1 MMKLTTFLNYTT
13 VTPMEENLT
22 GIISKIKQDTG
33 LAALTNAYRTT
44 GHRSL
49 KEASPCF
56 APACRFAGG
65 KQRRHIVDLTQLSM
79 ADFDHLPAGRMEEL
93 RQRAQNDPHTLLA
106 YTTISGNGLRILFR
120 YESDTSLTLEQQIR
134 FYRKA
139 FLAANRHYAAL
150 LGIEPDGQC
159 KNVTRLSGMCHD
171 PNVFFNPSATPFT
184 TTWIEKA
191 ERNSEREKKEKRIK
205 EHDRKRLQRLFDTV
219 LAGQIEAEGASFT
232 PGRHNDYIM
241 RLGYRLNQYGIP
253 LETVLPWAA
262 NRFAEYAD
270 TEQVIRSCY
279 QRTEEFATRRVPKS
293 GNSTEEGGRLPYAT
307 VDDIREFLST
317 RIRLRHNVITGRVE
331 FAPPIPED
339 RTSSPPFKV
348 LTDRVINT
356 LWSELSRTMH
366 VNAQDLYRVVESDF
380 VPDYHPFRHYL
391 QALPPRKE
399 DDPDYIAG
407 LAETVTVAGGAECR
421 ERFTR
426 YLRKWLV
433 GMVASWLIP
442 EAVNNVILVLIG
454 PQGTYKTTWLHHLLP
469 PELRR
474 YFYTK
479 TNSQRMG
486 KDDLLAL
493 TQYALV
499 CCEELDTMRPAEL
512 NQLKAAVTMP
522 SVDERAAYARYAEHR
537 EHIASF
543 CGTGNNTQFLSDP
556 TGNRRWLPFEVERI
570 RSPREHPFDYE
581 GIYSQAMAL
590 LREGF
595 PFWFS
600 NEEIRELA
608 GHNQR
613 YETPNLERELLLLHF
628 RRPSGTEHG
637 QFMPTA
643 RLLQYLGGNPSLKL
657 NAVNIGRAMTEL
669 GFERKR
675 EGTIRGFI
683 VVPRSGEEIAGY
695 QKTLALHALSDHA
708 EEDNKPDKPDEP
720 DVL

>member
-1 MMKLTTFLNYTT
+1 MMNLTTFSGYTS
-13 VTPMEENLT
+13 VIPMEESLSS
-22 GIISKIKQDTG
+22 IILKIREDAG
-33 LAALTNAYRTT
+33 LASLTAAYRST
-44 GHRSL
+44 GNRAL

-56 APACRFAGG
+56 TPACRFAGG
-65 KQRRHIVDLTQLSM
+65 KQRRHIVSLTGLSM
-79 ADFDHLPAGRMEEL
+79 ADFDYLPAERIEEL
-93 RQRAQNDPHTLLA
+93 RQRAADDAHTLLV
-106 YTTISGNGLRILFR
+106 YITISGKGLRILFR
-120 YESDTSLTLEQQIR
+120 YELDTSYFLEQQIR
-134 FYRKA
+134 FYRKV
-139 FLAANRHYAAL
+139 FLAANRYYSTL
-150 LGIEPDGQC
+150 LGMEPDGQC

-171 PNVFFNPSATPFT
+171 PNLFFNPSATPFT
-184 TTWIEKA
+184 AAWIEAA
-191 ERNSEREKKEKRIK
+191 ERDTKREKKEKHIK
-205 EHDRKRLQRLFDTV
+205 EHGRKHLQYLFDTT
-219 LAGQIEAEGASFT
+219 LTPQLEAEGASFT

-253 LETVLPWAA
+253 PETAILWAV

-270 TEQVIRSCY
+270 TEQVLRSCY
-279 QRTEEFATRRVPKS
+279 QRTEEFGTRTPETGDGMEDGDK
-293 GNSTEEGGRLPYAT
+293 LPYAT
-307 VDDIREFLST
+307 IDEIKRFLSAHV
-317 RIRLRHNVITGRVE
+317 RLRHNVITGRVE
-331 FAPPIPED
+331 FAPPKSTD
-339 RTSSPPFKV
+339 DTSSGKFGV
-348 LTDRVINT
+348 LTDRMLNT
-356 LWSELSRTMH
+356 LWSELSRTAR

-380 VPDYHPFRHYL
+380 VPDYHPFHHYL
-391 QALPPRKE
+391 QGLPPRE
-399 DDPDYIAG
+399 EGDPDYIAG
-407 LAETVTVAGGAECR
+407 LAATVTVAGGTECG

-454 PQGTYKTTWLHHLLP
+454 PQGTYKTTWLNHLLP

-570 RSPREHPFDYE
+570 RSPREHPFTYE
-581 GIYSQAMAL
+581 GIYSQALTL
-590 LREGF
+590 LRNGF

-608 GHNQR
+608 AHNQR
-613 YETPNLERELLLLHF
+613 YETPNLERELILLYF
-628 RRPSGTEHG
+628 RRPSETEHG

-643 RLLQYLGGNPSLKL
+643 RLLQCLGGNPSLKL
-657 NAVNIGRAMTEL
+657 NAVNLGRAMTEL
-669 GFERKR
+669 GFERRKQDNV
-675 EGTIRGFI
+675 RGFI
-683 VVPRSGEEIAGY
+683 VIPRSGEEIAGY
-695 QKTLALHALSDHA
+695 QKTLALHSL
-708 EEDNKPDKPDEP
+708 PDGTEKANSTDGTDET

>member
-1 MMKLTTFLNYTT
+1 MKLTTFLNYTS
-13 VTPMEENLT
+13 VTPTEESLT

-33 LAALTNAYRTT
+33 LAALTDAYRTT

-49 KEASPCF
+49 KEDSPCF

-65 KQRRHIVDLTQLSM
+65 KQRKHIVALTGLSM
-79 ADFDHLPAGRMEEL
+79 ADFDHLPAERMEEL
-93 RQRAQNDPHTLLA
+93 RRRAENDPHTLLA
-106 YTTISGNGLRILFR
+106 YTTISGKGLRILFR
-120 YESDTSLTLEQQIR
+120 YEADTSIALEQQIR

-139 FLAANRHYAAL
+139 FLAANRYYGTL
-150 LGIEPDGQC
+150 LDMEPDGQC
-159 KNVTRLSGMCHD
+159 KNITRLSGMCHD
-171 PNVFFNPSATPFT
+171 PNIFFNPSAMPFSA
-184 TTWIEKA
+184 TWIEEA
-191 ERNSEREKKEKRIK
+191 ENDAEREKKEKRIK
-205 EHDRKRLQRLFDTV
+205 EHDRKHLQHLFDTV
-219 LAGQIEAEGASFT
+219 LAEQLETEGASFT

-253 LETVLPWAA
+253 PETVLPWAVS
-262 NRFAEYAD
+262 RFAGYAG

-279 QRTEEFATRRVPKS
+279 QRTEEFATRRIPKS
-293 GNSTEEGGRLPYAT
+293 GNSTEEGGKLPYAT
-307 VDDIREFLST
+307 IDDIRQFLSMH
-317 RIRLRHNVITGRVE
+317 IQLRHNVITGRVE
-331 FAPPIPED
+331 FILPTPSD
-339 RTSSPPFKV
+339 DTSSPPFRV
-348 LTDRVINT
+348 LTDRMLNT
-356 LWSELSRTMH
+356 LWSELSRTMR

-391 QALPPRKE
+391 HALPPRKE
-399 DDPDYIAG
+399 DEPDYIAE

-442 EAVNNVILVLIG
+442 EVVNNVILVLIG

-469 PELRR
+469 PELRS

-570 RSPREHPFDYE
+570 RSPREHTFHYE
-581 GIYSQAMAL
+581 GIYSQALKL
-590 LREGF
+590 LQDGF
-595 PFWFS
+595 TFWFS
-600 NEEIRELA
+600 AKEIKELA
-608 GHNQR
+608 AHNQS
-613 YETPNLERELLLLHF
+613 YETPNLEQELILLYF
-628 RRPSGTEHG
+628 RRPSETEHG

-643 RLLQYLGGNPSLKL
+643 RLLQCLGGNPSLKL
-657 NAVNIGRAMTEL
+657 NAVNVGRAMKNL

-675 EGTIRGFI
+675 RGTIRGFI
-683 VVPRSGEEIAGY
+683 VVPRSGEEITGY
-695 QKTLALHALSDHA
+695 QKTLALHSLPDQT
-708 EEDNKPDKPDEP
+708 EEGNMPDEPDKPD
-720 DVL
+720 VL